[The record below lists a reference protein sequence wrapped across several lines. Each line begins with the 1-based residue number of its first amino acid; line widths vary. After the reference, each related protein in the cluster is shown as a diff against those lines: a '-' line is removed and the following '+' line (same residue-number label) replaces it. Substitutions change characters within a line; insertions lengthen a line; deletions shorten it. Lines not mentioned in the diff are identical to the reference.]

1 MTRILPAVVKIV
13 LSVIRPAA
21 PRYAEV
27 PTPSRTDDNATK
39 EFLQLVSS
47 GRSRGQR
54 RLHVI
59 EGEAVCAWRD
69 RSLSCSLYSTC
80 QQFYVGLLIL
90 NDELQVFK
98 EVFAETGLPEI
109 VFGEQRQSRL
119 VKDVLQMFKLSQA
132 VSFVATQGV
141 SQSYRQ
147 CKLKYRDVNVLR
159 PLEDIE
165 AVWVSRS

>member
-1 MTRILPAVVKIV
+1 M
-13 LSVIRPAA
+13 
-21 PRYAEV
+21 
-27 PTPSRTDDNATK
+27 
-39 EFLQLVSS
+39 
-47 GRSRGQR
+47 
-54 RLHVI
+54 
-59 EGEAVCAWRD
+59 
-69 RSLSCSLYSTC
+69 
-80 QQFYVGLLIL
+80 GLLIL

-119 VKDVLQMFKLSQA
+119 VKHVLQMLKLSQA
-132 VSFVATQGV
+132 VRFVATQGV

-147 CKLKYRDVNVLR
+147 CKLKYRDVDVLR